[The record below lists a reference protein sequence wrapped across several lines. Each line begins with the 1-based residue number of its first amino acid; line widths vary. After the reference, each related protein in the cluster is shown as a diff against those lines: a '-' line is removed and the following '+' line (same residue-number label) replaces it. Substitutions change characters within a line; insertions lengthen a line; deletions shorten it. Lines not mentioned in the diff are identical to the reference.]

1 MAIAEAVTGAIEVLT
16 DNFIAIG
23 IVGVSLY
30 LAVTTSTPEW
40 LIALSG
46 LIVKDYLPSMK
57 KTTE

>member
-1 MAIAEAVTGAIEVLT
+1 MGIADSITGGIEVLT

-30 LAVTTSTPEW
+30 LAVVTTTPEW

-57 KTTE
+57 QKTE

>member
-1 MAIAEAVTGAIEVLT
+1 MTITDAITDTVEVLT

-30 LAVTTSTPEW
+30 LAVTTNTPEW

-57 KTTE
+57 QKTE

>member
-1 MAIAEAVTGAIEVLT
+1 MEIGQAVTGAIEVLT

-30 LAVTTSTPEW
+30 MAVTTVTPEW

-57 KTTE
+57 QKTE

>member
-1 MAIAEAVTGAIEVLT
+1 MAIVDAVTGAIEVLT

-30 LAVTTSTPEW
+30 MAVATSTPEW

-57 KTTE
+57 QKTG

>member
-1 MAIAEAVTGAIEVLT
+1 MAIADAVTGAIEVLT

-30 LAVTTSTPEW
+30 MAVTTGTPEW

-57 KTTE
+57 QKTE